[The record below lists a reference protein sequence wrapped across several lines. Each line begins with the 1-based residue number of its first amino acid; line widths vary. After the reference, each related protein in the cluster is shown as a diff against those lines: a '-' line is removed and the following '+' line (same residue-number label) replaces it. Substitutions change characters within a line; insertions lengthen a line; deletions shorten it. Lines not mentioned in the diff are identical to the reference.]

1 MSDGC
6 VDLKGEFDWHTHV
19 DTDELFLV
27 VEAAVEAI

>member
-1 MSDGC
+1 MWAK
-6 VDLKGEFDWHTHV
+6 VKGEFVWRTHV